1 MHDNTTAVA
10 SHAILTVIKRVGAFE
25 SRAAAPRK
33 VGPDAFKGCSTV
45 EKLQLLPFAG
55 LARNLYRHVPTT
67 LADLPEP
74 DQECDDQQRSEWCH
88 D

>member
-1 MHDNTTAVA
+1 MHDDTAAVA
-10 SHAILTVIKRVGAFE
+10 SHAILTVIERVGALD

-33 VGPDAFKGCSTV
+33 IGPDTFKGCRAI
-45 EKLQLLPFAG
+45 EKLQPLLFAG
-55 LARNLYRHVPTT
+55 LSRNLYCHVPTT

-74 DQECDDQQRSEWCH
+74 DQKRDDQQRSEWCH

>member
-10 SHAILTVIKRVGAFE
+10 SHAILTVIKRIGAFE

-33 VGPDAFKGCSTV
+33 VGSDAFEGCRAV
-45 EKLQLLPFAG
+45 EKLQLLPFTG
-55 LARNLYRHVPTT
+55 LSRNLYCHVPAT

-74 DQECDDQQRSEWCH
+74 DQERND
-88 D
+88 